1 MAAPLIMILTIA
13 GTWYFLTNY
22 KSDVVRIDQLQKEFF
37 VLQDSA
43 LNSLRESESLV
54 GAERKEKLLNVTL
67 PIWKKNLENFNEME
81 TLSMSPSMKAE
92 QQENKKYVQLRIE
105 ETELLIKATEA
116 PAGTYDNA
124 IKDVGEK
131 IIENVKR
138 DDKK

>member
-1 MAAPLIMILTIA
+1 
-13 GTWYFLTNY
+13 
-22 KSDVVRIDQLQKEFF
+22 
-37 VLQDSA
+37 
-43 LNSLRESESLV
+43 
-54 GAERKEKLLNVTL
+54 
-67 PIWKKNLENFNEME
+67 
-81 TLSMSPSMKAE
+81 MKAE

>member
-1 MAAPLIMILTIA
+1 
-13 GTWYFLTNY
+13 
-22 KSDVVRIDQLQKEFF
+22 
-37 VLQDSA
+37 
-43 LNSLRESESLV
+43 
-54 GAERKEKLLNVTL
+54 
-67 PIWKKNLENFNEME
+67 ME